1 MQASTATVPSP
12 EELLR
17 AALTGDKTRFGLL
30 VAPHVRELHV
40 HCYRMLGSFHDAED
54 ATQET
59 LLRAW
64 RHLHTFQ
71 GRGPLR
77 AWLYRIATTT
87 CLKALGSGQRRRV
100 AGSDGADVPYLEPYP
115 DRLLDDLPHDGLD
128 PAAVA
133 EQRESVA
140 LAFVVALQQLTAR
153 QRAVLV
159 LREVL
164 GWSAAEVAE
173 LLETSVPA
181 VNSALQR
188 ARAGLGRA
196 LPPTVSARSLPAQ
209 EQDVLRRFML
219 AWQRRDIQGLAA
231 LLREDAVLHMP
242 PQSLRYLGR
251 EQVASFFG
259 AVPADGR
266 LDRIRL
272 MATRANGQ
280 PALAAYLPAADGVYR
295 AYGVMVLVMA
305 EGGVQAITGFQD
317 ASLFDAFGLPQT
329 PLEPPASTAT
339 ASGSSEGV
347 IAIQLVHEY
356 LESVDELTAKA
367 LGRCGDGVVRPRAA
381 AGPAPR
387 LPPAPAA
394 RPAGRRTTT
403 PPRAGA
409 CRWPSGTARAQA
421 GRSAG

>member
-1 MQASTATVPSP
+1 MQASTAAVPSP

-17 AALTGDKTRFGLL
+17 AALTGDKTCFGLL
-30 VAPHVRELHV
+30 VEPYVRELHV

-71 GRGPLR
+71 GREPLR

-100 AGSDGADVPYLEPYP
+100 AGSDGPDVPYLEPYP
-115 DRLLDDLPHDGLD
+115 DRLLDDLPHDGPD

-181 VNSALQR
+181 VNSAL
-188 ARAGLGRA
+188 
-196 LPPTVSARSLPAQ
+196 
-209 EQDVLRRFML
+209 
-219 AWQRRDIQGLAA
+219 
-231 LLREDAVLHMP
+231 H
-242 PQSLRYLGR
+242 
-251 EQVASFFG
+251 
-259 AVPADGR
+259 
-266 LDRIRL
+266 
-272 MATRANGQ
+272 GQ
-280 PALAAYLPAADGVYR
+280 PALAAYLPAADGSYR
-295 AYGVMVLVMA
+295 ADGVMVLVVA
-305 EGGVQAITGFQD
+305 EDGIQAITGFQD
-317 ASLFDAFGLPQT
+317 ASLFGAFGLPQT
-329 PLEPPASTAT
+329 PPD
-339 ASGSSEGV
+339 
-347 IAIQLVHEY
+347 Y
-356 LESVDELTAKA
+356 
-367 LGRCGDGVVRPRAA
+367 
-381 AGPAPR
+381 
-387 LPPAPAA
+387 
-394 RPAGRRTTT
+394 
-403 PPRAGA
+403 
-409 CRWPSGTARAQA
+409 
-421 GRSAG
+421 

>member
-1 MQASTATVPSP
+1 MQVSTPTEASPD
-12 EELLR
+12 ELLQ
-17 AALTGDKTRFGLL
+17 AALAGDRERFGLL
-30 VAPHVRELHV
+30 VAPYVRELHV

-87 CLKALGSGQRRRV
+87 CLKLLRSAQRRR
-100 AGSDGADVPYLEPYP
+100 AAARPDGAEVPFLEPYP
-115 DRLLDDLPHDGLD
+115 DRLLDELPHDGPD

-133 EQRESVA
+133 ERRESVA
-140 LAFVVALQQLTAR
+140 LAFVAALQQLTAR

-164 GWSAAEVAE
+164 GWSAAEVAG

-188 ARAGLGRA
+188 ARAGLGRV
-196 LPPTVSARSLPAQ
+196 LPPATLSARSLPVQ
-209 EQDVLRRFML
+209 EQDLLRRFML
-219 AWQRRDIQGLAA
+219 AWQRRDIEGLAA

-251 EQVASFFG
+251 QEVAGFFG
-259 AVPADGR
+259 AVPAGGR

-272 MATRANGQ
+272 VATGANGH
-280 PALAAYLPAADGVYR
+280 PALAAYLSAADGSYR
-295 AYGVMVLVMA
+295 AYGVMVLVVA
-305 EGGVQAITGFQD
+305 EGGIQAITGFQD
-317 ASLFDAFGLPQT
+317 ASLFHAFGLPR
-329 PLEPPASTAT
+329 L
-339 ASGSSEGV
+339 
-347 IAIQLVHEY
+347 LV
-356 LESVDELTAKA
+356 
-367 LGRCGDGVVRPRAA
+367 
-381 AGPAPR
+381 
-387 LPPAPAA
+387 
-394 RPAGRRTTT
+394 
-403 PPRAGA
+403 
-409 CRWPSGTARAQA
+409 
-421 GRSAG
+421 